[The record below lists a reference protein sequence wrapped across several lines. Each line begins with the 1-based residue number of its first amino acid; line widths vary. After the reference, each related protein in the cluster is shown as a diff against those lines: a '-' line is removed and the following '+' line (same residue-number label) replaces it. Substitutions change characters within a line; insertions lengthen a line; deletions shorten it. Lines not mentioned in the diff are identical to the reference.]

1 MMWKR
6 GKILGK
12 GGSAMVYLAAV
23 VSPTKRL
30 LCDFADC
37 PHIICCFGEDL
48 TIEEDGEQWYNM
60 LLEHAAGG
68 SLADCIPSFGRGL
81 PESEVRRFTKSLLL
95 GISSIHKK
103 GYVHCDIKP
112 HNILLV
118 EEKDDFSM
126 SLNGKRKR
134 VQESTAKIADF
145 GLAKRAGKKLKAKEN
160 KPRLRGTALYMAPES
175 ILRGKYE
182 PHADIW
188 AVGCTVLQMLTG
200 KEPWKHDKGT
210 EVATILF
217 RIGFSE
223 KVTEIP
229 SGLSKEAED
238 FLKKCFVRDL
248 RSRWTA
254 DMLLGHPFVSA
265 ANESIKEARNRVV
278 VLPKA
283 AKPVPDSS
291 FQSSFSLPK
300 PYLLMS
306 RLPSD
311 GLVSHSCMATRH
323 MDGNVSEDFGE
334 FHACKMQ
341 KRMEEEAEGL
351 SRTSYRLDVMGPYWG
366 IKRISEIPNSTLL
379 LRFSIK
385 VSINSMIVV
394 SSNTTLWVYMK
405 FNPDNAYVQR
415 GCSEREDSLY
425 FSTLF
430 IVKFLCPFHL
440 WTEANT
446 QLLRSTTLLSQKNQY
461 KAGDVTS
468 K

>member
-1 MMWKR
+1 MMWRR
-6 GKILGK
+6 GKILGN

-23 VSPTKRL
+23 VSPTSNDLLPSLMAVKSAPFYKSRCLAKEERL
-30 LCDFADC
+30 LSDFADC
-37 PHIICCFGEDL
+37 PHIIRCFGEHL
-48 TIEEDGEQWYNM
+48 TIEEDGEQWYNI
-60 LLEHAAGG
+60 LLEYAAGG
-68 SLADCIPSFGRGL
+68 SLADRIQSFGRGL
-81 PESEVRRFTKSLLL
+81 PESEVRRFTKSLLMGL
-95 GISSIHKK
+95 SYIHKK

-118 EEKDDFSM
+118 EENDDFSM

-134 VQESTAKIADF
+134 FQESTAKIADF

-175 ILRGKYE
+175 ILREEYE

-200 KEPWKHDKGT
+200 KEPWKRNKGT

-223 KVTEIP
+223 KVPEIP

-238 FLKKCFVRDL
+238 FLKKCLVRDPK
-248 RSRWTA
+248 SRWTA

-278 VLPKA
+278 FPKA
-283 AKPVPDSS
+283 AKAALDSS
-291 FQSSFSLPK
+291 FQSSFRLPK

-323 MDGNVSEDFGE
+323 VDGNVSEDFGE

-351 SRTSYRLDVMGPYWG
+351 SRTSYRLDALGQYWG
-366 IKRISEIPNSTLL
+366 IKRISELPNSN
-379 LRFSIK
+379 IA
-385 VSINSMIVV
+385 IEI
-394 SSNTTLWVYMK
+394 
-405 FNPDNAYVQR
+405 
-415 GCSEREDSLY
+415 
-425 FSTLF
+425 
-430 IVKFLCPFHL
+430 FH
-440 WTEANT
+440 
-446 QLLRSTTLLSQKNQY
+446 
-461 KAGDVTS
+461 
-468 K
+468 